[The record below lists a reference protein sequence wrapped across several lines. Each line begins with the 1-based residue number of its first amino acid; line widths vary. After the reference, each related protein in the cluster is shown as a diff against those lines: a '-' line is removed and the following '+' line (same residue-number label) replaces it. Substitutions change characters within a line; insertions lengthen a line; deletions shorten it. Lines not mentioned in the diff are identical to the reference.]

1 LETVIVAFSSLGG
14 VIIGLFYNYFKE
26 KQQIKQQNYQT
37 KREVLT
43 EVYKEL
49 ISIINSYPN
58 KSPNDIMRR
67 LEDSPNYGSEWFDA
81 VLNSLGYRIEDKQK
95 QLRISNIDYSRK
107 NNLETDLSNLEYAK
121 KEIIKNRDKYFLA
134 KEKYENFQE
143 NEKMIFD
150 LYAGQEVQNKLVH
163 FEVVIQ
169 NVFISGMVFG
179 DADSIEVN
187 VIERAK
193 RNLIYVMRKDVGM
206 S

>member
-1 LETVIVAFSSLGG
+1 METVIVAFSSLGG

>member
-1 LETVIVAFSSLGG
+1 METAIVAFSSLGG
-14 VIIGLFYNYFKE
+14 VIIGLFFNHFKE

-37 KREVLT
+37 KREILT

-49 ISIINSYPN
+49 IRIINLYPN

-67 LEDSPNYGSEWFDA
+67 IEDSPNYGSEWFDT

-95 QLRISNIDYSRK
+95 QLTISNIDYSRK

-121 KEIIKNRDKYFLA
+121 KEITKNQDKYFGA
-134 KEKYENFQE
+134 KERYEIFKE

-150 LYAGQEVQNKLVH
+150 LYAGQEVKNKLVH
-163 FEVVIQ
+163 LEVVIH

-179 DADSIEVN
+179 EADNIEEN
-187 VIERAK
+187 VIERARK
-193 RNLIYVMRKDVGM
+193 NLIDAMRKDIGM
-206 S
+206 I

>member
-1 LETVIVAFSSLGG
+1 MEAVIVAFSSLGG
-14 VIIGLFYNYFKE
+14 VIIGLFYNHFKE

-81 VLNSLGYRIEDKQK
+81 VLNSLVYRIEDKQK
-95 QLRISNIDYSRK
+95 QLRRLNIDYSRK

-121 KEIIKNRDKYFLA
+121 KEITKNRDKYFLA
-134 KEKYENFQE
+134 KEKYERFQE